1 MMRILLTGAHGQLGT
16 DLLPLLQPLGEVVA
30 IGRAEC
36 DFRSVEAIRK
46 LVAGV
51 QPAVIVNPAAYT
63 AVNDAEAHSEL
74 AYAINATA
82 AGVMAEEA
90 RKSGAMLVH
99 YSTDYVFDGSKP
111 GAYTEDDEPAP
122 LNVYGA
128 SKLAGE
134 RAVAAAGG
142 RYLVLRTSWVYG
154 ANGNN
159 FLRTIRRLAVE
170 REELRIVD
178 DQVGA
183 PTSSLQLAQATA
195 RLVGQL
201 SPLSEPAFPAGLYH
215 ATAGGSVSWCGFAR
229 DIVAAMGESES
240 VRLRQIVAIAS
251 DEYPTPARRP
261 LNSVLCNGKF
271 ERTFGFRLGSW
282 QQGLA
287 DAVREIRLR
296 EASSISRKEAP

>member
-1 MMRILLTGAHGQLGT
+1 VRILLTGVHGQLGT

-30 IGRAEC
+30 AGRADC
-36 DFRSVEAIRK
+36 DFGSVEAIRK
-46 LVAGV
+46 LVADTR
-51 QPAVIVNPAAYT
+51 PDVIVNPAAYT
-63 AVNDAEAHSEL
+63 AVNDAEAQSEL

-82 AGVMAEEA
+82 PGALAEEA
-90 RKSGAMLVH
+90 RKLGAMLVH

-142 RYLVLRTSWVYG
+142 RNLVLRTSWVYG

-159 FLRTIRRLAVE
+159 FLRTIRRLAAE

-183 PTSSLQLAQATA
+183 PTSSMQLAQATA
-195 RLVGQL
+195 RLVRQL
-201 SPLSEPAFPAGLYH
+201 SAATVPEFPSGLYH
-215 ATAGGSVSWCGFAR
+215 ATAEGSVSWCGFAR
-229 DIVAAMGESES
+229 AIVSAMTEAGETPR
-240 VRLRQIVAIAS
+240 VRQIVPIGS

-261 LNSVLCNGKF
+261 LNSVLSNQKF

-287 DAVREIRLR
+287 EALREIRHR
-296 EASSISRKEAP
+296 EGHSSSRKDAR

>member
-1 MMRILLTGAHGQLGT
+1 
-16 DLLPLLQPLGEVVA
+16 
-30 IGRAEC
+30 
-36 DFRSVEAIRK
+36 
-46 LVAGV
+46 
-51 QPAVIVNPAAYT
+51 
-63 AVNDAEAHSEL
+63 VNDAEAHSEL

-82 AGVMAEEA
+82 AGTLAEEA

-111 GAYTEDDEPAP
+111 RAYTESDEPAP

-183 PTSSLQLAQATA
+183 PTSSMQLAQATA
-195 RLVGQL
+195 RLLRQC
-201 SPLSEPAFPAGLYH
+201 SPAAEREFPSGLYH
-215 ATAGGSVSWCGFAR
+215 ATADGSVSWCGFAR
-229 DIVAAMGESES
+229 AIVSAMKVSAMEVAMPEEGETL
-240 VRLRQIVAIAS
+240 RLRKIVAISS
-251 DEYPTPARRP
+251 DEYPHAARRP
-261 LNSVLCNGKF
+261 LNSVLCNAKF

-287 DAVREIRLR
+287 EALGEIRFR
-296 EASSISRKEAP
+296 EANSAFR